1 MYTRYTWSP
10 PARASVAVEASD
22 ERFPVRRIFCVGR
35 NYADH
40 VREMGGDPKSDP
52 PVFFTKAAD
61 SIVASG
67 STIVYPP
74 RTADLHHEVELVVAL
89 RSGGSDIAAEHAAAH
104 VFGYA
109 VGNDLTRRDLQ
120 SQLRGKG
127 LPWDMAKAFD
137 AAAQIGA
144 ILPADKFDPL
154 SAQAIWLEVNGE
166 RRQHSQ
172 LSQMIW
178 SVSEIIAS
186 LSSFVTLAA
195 GDLIYTGTPEGV
207 GPLVRGDA
215 VRAGIDGLPPLEFR
229 IAS

>member
-1 MYTRYTWSP
+1 VYTRYTWSP
-10 PARASVAVEASD
+10 PARASVAVEGVD
-22 ERFPVRRIFCVGR
+22 DRFPIRRILCVGR

-52 PVFFTKAAD
+52 PVFFTKPTDA
-61 SIVASG
+61 IVPSG
-67 STIVYPP
+67 STIAYAS
-74 RTADLHHEVELVVAL
+74 RTTNLHHEVELVVAL
-89 RSGGSDIAAEHAAAH
+89 KSGGSDIAQEHALSH

-120 SQLRGKG
+120 HQLREKG

-137 AAAQIGA
+137 ASAQIGA
-144 ILPADKFDPL
+144 ILPAERFAAE
-154 SAQAIWLEVNGE
+154 SQSIWLEVNGQK
-166 RRQHSQ
+166 RQQSQ

-178 SVSEIIAS
+178 SVPEIIAI
-186 LSSFVTLAA
+186 LSSYVTLAA
-195 GDLIYTGTPEGV
+195 GDLIYTGTPDGV
-207 GPLVRGDA
+207 GPLERGDA